1 MKRIGLISDTH
12 SFMDHRIL
20 HHLRD
25 CDQIWHA
32 GDIGSAEVMRPLHEL
47 AEVKAVYGNI
57 DDASIRATYPLDH
70 IFEIGGAKVYMTH
83 IAGRPNR
90 YPKRVK
96 ERIAEEKPHIF
107 VCGHSHILLVNRDP
121 VSGLIHMNPGACG
134 HHGFHK
140 VRTLLKFFVEG
151 GKVIDPQVIEL
162 GKRGR

>member
-12 SFMDHRIL
+12 SYMDDRIL
-20 HHLRD
+20 HHLEG

-32 GDIGSAEVMRPLHEL
+32 GDIGSSEVMEPLHEI

-57 DDASIRATYPLDH
+57 DDAGIRANYPLDQ
-70 IFEIGGAKVYMTH
+70 IFETGGAKVFITH

-90 YPKRVK
+90 YPRRVK
-96 ERIAEEKPHIF
+96 DRIAVEKPDIF

-121 VSGLIHMNPGACG
+121 DTGLIHMNPGACG
-134 HHGFHK
+134 NHGFHK
-140 VRTLLKFFVEG
+140 VRTLLRFSINQ
-151 GKVIDPQVIEL
+151 GKVIDPEVIEL

>member
-12 SFMDHRIL
+12 SYMDDRIL
-20 HHLRD
+20 HHLEG

-32 GDIGSAEVMRPLHEL
+32 GDIGSSEVMEPLHEI

-57 DDASIRATYPLDH
+57 DDAGIRANYPLDH
-70 IFEIGGAKVYMTH
+70 IFETGGAKVFITH

-90 YPKRVK
+90 YPRRVK
-96 ERIAEEKPHIF
+96 DRIAVEKPDIF

-121 VSGLIHMNPGACG
+121 DTGLIHMNPGACG
-134 HHGFHK
+134 NHGFHK
-140 VRTLLKFFVEG
+140 VRTLLRFSINQ
-151 GKVIDPQVIEL
+151 GKVIDPEVIEL